1 MGSRVI
7 REGEGPVS
15 TDMEAKTSEETIKV
29 VGVRFQDY
37 GPVYDFDCGH
47 FVLKCGDMVIVKTE
61 QGTGLGKVVRGPRK
75 KEAVPED
82 KELKKIF
89 RLATE
94 ADLEQQRKVKA
105 KEKEAF
111 AFCQERIRERKLEMK
126 LVKVECFFDGSK
138 IIFYF
143 TADGRIDFRELV
155 KDLVHRFH
163 TRIEMRQ
170 IGVRNEA
177 KMLGGLG
184 HCGREL
190 CCASCLSDFATV
202 SVKMAKEQNLPLNP
216 MKISGLC
223 GRLMCCLTFEYE
235 TYLELKKDFPKCGK
249 TIQSPLGPV
258 KVLRQNVMEGTVVVE
273 TAEGEEKVLKVAILK
288 QASENDPSAKE

>member
-1 MGSRVI
+1 MTTDHILGS
-7 REGEGPVS
+7 
-15 TDMEAKTSEETIKV
+15 IKV
-29 VGVRFQDY
+29 VGVRFQDT

-47 FVLKCGDMVIVKTE
+47 YVLNCGDLVIVKTE
-61 QGTGLGKVVRGPRK
+61 QGTGLGKVVRGPQK
-75 KEAVPED
+75 KETSPEG
-82 KELKKIF
+82 KEIKKIF
-89 RLATE
+89 RLANE
-94 ADLEQQRKVKA
+94 ADLELHRKLQE

-111 AFCQERIRERKLEMK
+111 SFCSEKIRERNLVMK

-143 TADGRIDFRELV
+143 TAEGRVDFRELV

-190 CCASCLSDFATV
+190 CCSTCLPDFATV

-216 MKISGLC
+216 TKISGLC
-223 GRLMCCLTFEYE
+223 GRLMCCLTYEFE

-249 TIQSPLGPV
+249 TIVSPLGSV
-258 KVLRQNVMEGTVVVE
+258 KILRQNVMEGTVVVE
-273 TAEGEEKVLKVAILK
+273 TEEGEEKILKVEELTQGVEK
-288 QASENDPSAKE
+288 VKKAKE

>member
-1 MGSRVI
+1 
-7 REGEGPVS
+7 
-15 TDMEAKTSEETIKV
+15 MEEKTNEETIKV

-37 GPVYDFDCGH
+37 GPVYDFDSGH

-61 QGTGLGKVVRGPRK
+61 QGTGLGKVVRAPRR
-75 KEAVPED
+75 KEPTPED

-89 RLATE
+89 RLANE
-94 ADLEQQRKVKA
+94 ADLEQLRKVRA

-111 AFCQERIRERKLEMK
+111 AFCLERIRERKLEMK
-126 LVKVECFFDGSK
+126 LVKVECFFDESK

-143 TADGRIDFRELV
+143 TAEGRIDFRELV

-190 CCASCLSDFATV
+190 CCTTCLSDFATV

-216 MKISGLC
+216 TKISGLC

-273 TAEGEEKVLKVAILK
+273 TQEGEEKVLKVADLLPNN
-288 QASENDPSAKE
+288 ENERKTKD

>member
-1 MGSRVI
+1 MSAESLKI
-7 REGEGPVS
+7 
-15 TDMEAKTSEETIKV
+15 
-29 VGVRFQDY
+29 VGIRFQSS

-47 FVLKCGDMVIVKTE
+47 FVLKCGDLVIVKTE
-61 QGTGLGKVVRGPRK
+61 QGTGLGKVVRGPQKVDNIEERR
-75 KEAVPED
+75 EI
-82 KELKKIF
+82 KKIF
-89 RLATE
+89 RLANE
-94 ADLEQQRKVKA
+94 VDMGQHQRVQE

-111 AFCQERIRERKLEMK
+111 SYCLERIRERNLVMK
-126 LVKVECFFDGSK
+126 LVKVEWFFDGSK
-138 IIFYF
+138 VIFYF

-184 HCGREL
+184 HCGRGV
-190 CCASCLSDFATV
+190 CCSTFLPDFATV

-216 MKISGLC
+216 TKISGLC
-223 GRLMCCLTFEYE
+223 GRLMCCLTYEYE
-235 TYLELKKDFPKCGK
+235 TYLELKKDFPRCGK
-249 TIQSPLGPV
+249 TIMSPLGPV

-273 TAEGEEKVLKVAILK
+273 TQEREEKVLKVEELFPK
-288 QASENDPSAKE
+288 MGQDKKEKE

>member
-1 MGSRVI
+1 LLNLKEITRYLMA
-7 REGEGPVS
+7 
-15 TDMEAKTSEETIKV
+15 TDSLKI
-29 VGVRFQDY
+29 VGIRFQHS

-47 FVLKCGDMVIVKTE
+47 FVLKCGDLVIVKTE
-61 QGTGLGKVVRGPRK
+61 QGTGLGKVVRGPLKVEQVGEEQR
-75 KEAVPED
+75 EI
-82 KELKKIF
+82 KKIF
-89 RLATE
+89 RLANE
-94 ADLEQQRKVKA
+94 ADLEQFKKTQ
-105 KEKEAF
+105 EKEREAF
-111 AFCQERIRERKLEMK
+111 LFCLERIRERNLVMK

-184 HCGREL
+184 HCGQGV
-190 CCASCLSDFATV
+190 CCSTFLPDFATV

-216 MKISGLC
+216 TKISGLC
-223 GRLMCCLTFEYE
+223 GRLMCCLTYEYE

-249 TIQSPLGPV
+249 TVISPLGPV

-273 TAEGEEKVLKVAILK
+273 TQDKEEKILKVEELVPK
-288 QASENDPSAKE
+288 TGSEKKEKE